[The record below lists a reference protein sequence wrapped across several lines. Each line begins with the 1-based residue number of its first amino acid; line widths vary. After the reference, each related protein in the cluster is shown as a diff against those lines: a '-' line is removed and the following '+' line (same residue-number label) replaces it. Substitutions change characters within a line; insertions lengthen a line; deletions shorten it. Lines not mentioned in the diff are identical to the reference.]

1 MKKTSI
7 ALAFACMCAGPALA
21 QSSVTVYGIIDAG
34 IGHEIA
40 AKSITNLASGVA
52 SGSRLGFRGKEDL
65 GGGMAAVFLLENGF
79 YTDTGAQKG
88 VLFDR
93 QAYAGVSSEHGAVTF
108 GRQYSP
114 YYKALRDVADP
125 FAAGLAGKA
134 GNVMATNARVDNMVE
149 YVSPKI
155 AGFFVDL
162 SLGLGEQA
170 GDNAKSRTTG
180 YAVGYDQGDM
190 SIRVIRHELNNA
202 TATDS
207 TKNTFVAASYNF
219 GIAKANIGYTV
230 NKGTGIANS
239 TDAIIGG
246 TIPFGATRLVAS
258 YIRHDDKTSANKD
271 ANQKAIGAFYG
282 LSKRTDLYASYGVI
296 RNDNGA
302 VYTVGNATD
311 KGSSDRAYNFGVRHT
326 F

>member
-7 ALAFACMCAGPALA
+7 ALAFACMSAGSALA
-21 QSSVTVYGIIDAG
+21 QSTVTVYGIIDAG
-34 IGHEIA
+34 IGHEIS
-40 AKSITNLASGVA
+40 AKSITNVASGVA

-65 GGGMAAVFLLENGF
+65 GGGMSAMFVLENGF

-93 QAYAGVSSEHGAVTF
+93 QLFVGVSSEHGAVTL

-114 YYKALRDVADP
+114 YYKALRDIADP

-134 GNVMATNARVDNMVE
+134 GNVMPTNARVDNMIE
-149 YVSPKI
+149 YVSPKVG
-155 AGFFVDL
+155 GFFADL
-162 SLGLGEQA
+162 SVGLGEQP
-170 GDNAKSRTTG
+170 GDNAKGRTTG
-180 YAVGYDQGDM
+180 YAIGYDQGDL
-190 SIRVIRHELNNA
+190 SVRVIRHELNNA

-207 TKNTFVAASYNF
+207 TKNTFIAASYNF
-219 GIAKANIGYTV
+219 GVVKANVGYTI
-230 NKGTGIANS
+230 NKGTGTADS

-246 TIPFGATRLVAS
+246 TMPFGATRLVAS
-258 YIRHDDKTSANKD
+258 YIRHDDKTAANKD
-271 ANQKAIGAFYG
+271 ANQTAIGAFYG

-296 RNDNGA
+296 QNSNGA
-302 VYTVGNATD
+302 AYTVGNATD